1 MDEKPS
7 LKDQPLLRDQPNR
20 WALLVFLAGSLY
32 ACYLLIEPFV
42 QPIILAILIGML
54 TIPLHERVLAKLNGR
69 HNIASLLSV
78 VLLTLVL
85 LIPTI
90 VVLAAILKQG
100 ITYSLMVKDW
110 ATAENVQDLFQQPWM
125 LELKAWLDR
134 VLPADALNPERIR
147 SQALAVASGAGK
159 QFAGVSTAMLG
170 SVTTFVV
177 DFGLVLFVLFFV
189 LRDHNKLFEFIR
201 HALPL
206 SRSQEDAL
214 LKEVVDVSK
223 SALLG
228 SFLTAITQGFVGGF
242 GFYLAGIPA
251 LFWGSMMAVSSLIPV
266 VGTALVWVPAAIYLF
281 IVGETGWGI
290 FMVVWGVVVIG
301 SVDNFLR
308 PLFMQGASM
317 GTAVVF
323 FSLLGGLHVFGLAGL
338 IYGPIIFAIALVFF
352 RLYENEFSDFL
363 ESQDK
368 N

>member
-1 MDEKPS
+1 MDANTP
-7 LKDQPLLRDQPNR
+7 LKDQPNR
-20 WALLVFLAGSLY
+20 WVLLVFLAVSLY
-32 ACYLLIEPFV
+32 ACFLLVEPFL

-54 TIPLHERVLAKLNGR
+54 TIPLHERLLAKLNGR

-78 VLLTLVL
+78 LILTLVL
-85 LIPTI
+85 LIPATL
-90 VVLAAILKQG
+90 VLAAILKQG
-100 ITYSLMVKDW
+100 ISYSFMVKEW
-110 ATAENVQDLFQQPWM
+110 ATTEENVHDLFQQPWV
-125 LELKAWLDR
+125 LEVKAWLDR
-134 VLPADALNPERIR
+134 VLPADALDPAKIR
-147 SQALAVASGAGK
+147 TQALAAASAAGK

-170 SVTTFVV
+170 SVTSFVV

-214 LKEVVDVSK
+214 LQEVVEVSK

-242 GFYLAGIPA
+242 GFFLAGIPA

-281 IVGETGWGI
+281 VTGETGWGI
-290 FMVVWGVVVIG
+290 FMVIWGVVVIG

-317 GTAVVF
+317 GTVVVF

-338 IYGPIIFAIALVFF
+338 VYGPIIFSIALVFF
-352 RLYENEFSDFL
+352 RLYESEFSDFL
-363 ESQDK
+363 ESQDRS
-368 N
+368 

>member
-1 MDEKPS
+1 M
-7 LKDQPLLRDQPNR
+7 
-20 WALLVFLAGSLY
+20 LVFLAGSLY
-32 ACYLLIEPFV
+32 ACYLLIEPFL

-54 TIPLHERVLAKLNGR
+54 TIPLHERLLAKLNGR
-69 HNIASLLSV
+69 HNIASLLS
-78 VLLTLVL
+78 LLILTLVL
-85 LIPTI
+85 LIPAI
-90 VVLAAILKQG
+90 MVLAAILKQG
-100 ITYSLMVKDW
+100 ISYSLMVREW
-110 ATAENVQDLFQQPWM
+110 ATAENAHDFFQQSWM
-125 LELKAWLDR
+125 LDIRAWLER
-134 VLPADALNPERIR
+134 VLPADALSPEKIR
-147 SQALAVASGAGK
+147 SQALAMASSAGK

-214 LKEVVDVSK
+214 LKEVLDVSK

-228 SFLTAITQGFVGGF
+228 SFLTAVTQGFVGGF
-242 GFYLAGIPA
+242 GFFLAGIPA

-281 IVGETGWGI
+281 VTGETGWGI
-290 FMVVWGVVVIG
+290 FMLVWGVVVIG

-308 PLFMQGASM
+308 PLFMQGSSM

-323 FSLLGGLHVFGLAGL
+323 FSLLGGLHVFGLVGL
-338 IYGPIIFAIALVFF
+338 IYGPIIFSIALVFF
-352 RLYENEFSDFL
+352 RLYESEFSEFL
-363 ESQDK
+363 DSQDK
-368 N
+368 S

>member
-1 MDEKPS
+1 MDEKPL
-7 LKDQPLLRDQPNR
+7 LKDQPNR
-20 WALLVFLAGSLY
+20 WVLLVFMAVSLY
-32 ACYLLIEPFV
+32 ACFLLVEPFL

-54 TIPLHERVLAKLNGR
+54 TIPLHERLVAKLNGR

-78 VLLTLVL
+78 LLLTLVL
-85 LIPTI
+85 LIPATM
-90 VVLAAILKQG
+90 VLAAILKQG

-110 ATAENVQDLFQQPWM
+110 ATGENVHELFQQPWM
-125 LELKAWLDR
+125 LELKAWLGR
-134 VLPADALNPERIR
+134 VLPADALDPEKIR
-147 SQALAVASGAGK
+147 SQALAAASAAGK

-170 SVTTFVV
+170 SVTAFVV

-214 LKEVVDVSK
+214 LQEVVEVSK

-242 GFYLAGIPA
+242 GFFLAGIPA

-281 IVGETGWGI
+281 LSGETGWGI
-290 FMVVWGVVVIG
+290 FMLVWGVVVIG

-308 PLFMQGASM
+308 PLFMQGSSM
-317 GTAVVF
+317 GTVVVF

-338 IYGPIIFAIALVFF
+338 IYGPIIFSIALVFF
-352 RLYENEFSDFL
+352 RLYEAEFSEFL
-363 ESQDK
+363 KSQD
-368 N
+368 NN